1 MEPYTPFQQIVIE
14 HARRYPWWVATDLY
28 KLIYQAAM
36 GSRHAVP
43 DREEARSRLEQEIA
57 SLGEGPDEPLLDPIA
72 SRGVIVRVHL
82 RTLVKKVLQP
92 DDLLEAFLL
101 TANEFKGEERILK
114 SYMIQSI
121 ELADHGLI
129 HIRLRDLT
137 RYLGLM
143 SSAGFPHVHHSE
155 EFNRAYHPAYRV
167 VARQYLPKEWLKF
180 EG

>member
-1 MEPYTPFQQIVIE
+1 MEPYTPFQQIVLE
-14 HARRYPWWVATDLY
+14 HASRYPWWVASDLY

-43 DREEARSRLEQEIA
+43 DREEARSRLEVEIA
-57 SLGEGPDEPLLDPIA
+57 NLREGPDEALLDPIA
-72 SRGVIVRVHL
+72 PRGVIVRVHL
-82 RTLVKKVLQP
+82 RPLLQKGLATE
-92 DDLLEAFLL
+92 DLLEAFLH
-101 TANEFKGEERILK
+101 TANAFRGEERALR

-121 ELADHGLI
+121 ELADHSLI
-129 HIRLRDLT
+129 HIRLHDLT

-143 SSAGFPHVHHSE
+143 SSAGFPAVHHSE
-155 EFNRAYHPAYRV
+155 EFNRVYHPAYRV